1 MAGEFRGTA
10 GPAWSHQRAVKG
22 PRFRVNVRAYYY
34 EFRDNGTRAWKLRL
48 ACYSFPSF
56 SSSLSL
62 FRAWRSGEIKQAS
75 FATKRP
81 VGRKK
86 KPDWAF
92 LPCRDI
98 LYLDAYSTKGK
109 NRLLLARSL
118 RRLIS
123 TLSGRGKIYGGCLVS
138 FLFRFDR
145 KRERERRLKILEDGF
160 TSL

>member
-1 MAGEFRGTA
+1 MARARGNC
-10 GPAWSHQRAVKG
+10 AW
-22 PRFRVNVRAYYY
+22 RVILSPL
-34 EFRDNGTRAWKLRL
+34 FLL
-48 ACYSFPSF
+48 LSL
-56 SSSLSL
+56 SLSL

-123 TLSGRGKIYGGCLVS
+123 SLSGRGKIYGGCLVS

-145 KRERERRLKILEDGF
+145 KREREKIEDFRRWFHIFIIVSFRGKYNLQLQSVFLEY
-160 TSL
+160 LY